1 MISIKIK
8 DPLFTYRARLVNI
21 FDFNPKKLSIE
32 KVCAINDE
40 KEYIYYIKYGGDPF
54 YLVIDDLKGYFKYF
68 KEKDTT
74 ELSSLEHRK
83 ELEFIIKDQKQA
95 KIYNQIW
102 NKIKEL
108 INSVDGVNF
117 GFSDYFRDHGVIIFD
132 TDDTLPL
139 DDTVT
144 IYSITIIIRS
154 VYRDYY
160 DRFYPQIHLEN
171 CIYKKMLEY
180 DKIDISEGIDIKKCK
195 ETSRECNLCKF
206 YYFLDQSFNY
216 GPYLCNGCY
225 DMSLKAVSIKNLT
238 IINHNEN
245 HYRVNFAFI
254 SKKDVYNLIKNATI
268 IDKKGTL

>member
-21 FDFNPKKLSIE
+21 LDFNPKKLSIE

-40 KEYIYYIKYGGDPF
+40 IESIYYVKYDEDPF
-54 YLVIDDLKGYFKYF
+54 YLVIDDLKGYFKYS

-74 ELSSLEHRK
+74 ELTAEPSSSERSSLEHRK
-83 ELEFIIKDQKQA
+83 ELELIIEDQKQA
-95 KIYNQIW
+95 KICNQIW

-117 GFSDYFRDHGVIIFD
+117 GFSDYFRDHGIVIFD

-139 DDTVT
+139 DDILS

-160 DRFYPQIHLEN
+160 DRFYLQIHLAN
-171 CIYKKMLEY
+171 CIYKT
-180 DKIDISEGIDIKKCK
+180 C
-195 ETSRECNLCKF
+195 
-206 YYFLDQSFNY
+206 
-216 GPYLCNGCY
+216 
-225 DMSLKAVSIKNLT
+225 
-238 IINHNEN
+238 
-245 HYRVNFAFI
+245 
-254 SKKDVYNLIKNATI
+254 
-268 IDKKGTL
+268 